1 MSDKPTRWEYITTFL
16 VLILCIA
23 WAVYEYY
30 KDKTR
35 IPFEPIIAV
44 VTYIIILFGYLKWK
58 KNKKEKESKS
68 KVLIENSKNVSLGD
82 VKVAKGDF
90 IIGDNNKIEK

>member
-1 MSDKPTRWEYITTFL
+1 MSNKPTRWEYITTII

-23 WAVYEYY
+23 WAIYEYY
-30 KDKTR
+30 KDDTK

-44 VTYIIILFGYLKWK
+44 VTYIILLLGYLRWK
-58 KNKKEKESKS
+58 KNQKEKESKS
-68 KVLIENSKNVSLGD
+68 KVLIKKSKNVSVGN
-82 VKVAKGDF
+82 VKVGNGDF